1 MAQKNDILELSTTDF
16 PRKTVRIDGKNYQ
29 MRSINE
35 FRDAELNQLDGLQDR
50 LSESSNLSAQSKAI
64 NQAINMVMVK
74 LPIAVCA
81 KLGIGHKI
89 KILDF
94 FSQLDTPS
102 DDLKSLS
109 SNDSMAAASASG

>member
-1 MAQKNDILELSTTDF
+1 MALKSDILELSTTDF
-16 PRKTVRIDGKNYQ
+16 PRKTVRIDDKNYQ

-35 FRDAELNQLDGLQDR
+35 FRDAELNKLDGLQKR
-50 LSESSNLSAQSKAI
+50 LGDQSNFTAQSKAI

-74 LPIAVCA
+74 LPVAVCA

-94 FSQLDTPS
+94 FSQLEAPS
-102 DDLKSLS
+102 AALKSPS
-109 SNDSMAAASASG
+109 SKDSTAARSANG